1 MCLGEAQPQSV
12 GAYAGQGGC
21 GEIYTMR
28 MSTNCLVMWHFQR
41 LSRLRWAGNLI
52 KVDEYPSKR
61 KGRMFWRK

>member
-28 MSTNCLVMWHFQR
+28 ISFLAISFLAVQVISICVYITNCLHFFTKF
-41 LSRLRWAGNLI
+41 LTL
-52 KVDEYPSKR
+52 
-61 KGRMFWRK
+61 